1 MNTHDDGGLARDKT
15 LRDEIAI
22 EAIKKM
28 IAGVD
33 LTEDAG
39 SRLAAIV
46 VTQQDGTRATPLLEP
61 IVAEAYE
68 LADAIIAEKR
78 TREPTEDAA
87 KHDQR
92 PISILRFDTRISGC
106 LKRAGISTVGKLKA
120 CEDLDL
126 LYLRNFGEK
135 SLREVKIRLRMLA
148 DEDFRT
154 ATDTTKCPPA

>member
-78 TREPTEDAA
+78 TREPKEDAGSLA
-87 KHDQR
+87 
-92 PISILRFDTRISGC
+92 ILRLSPTPRNSLHRNGVRTIADLEKLSDSELLQFRGFGKTSLWQVRRKLAELANAESR
-106 LKRAGISTVGKLKA
+106 RAA
-120 CEDLDL
+120 
-126 LYLRNFGEK
+126 
-135 SLREVKIRLRMLA
+135 
-148 DEDFRT
+148 
-154 ATDTTKCPPA
+154 DTTKYPPA